1 MCPYTCLSMP
11 PTYQVAHSL
20 LVPFFF
26 YYIALRMDRR
36 LMQPTK
42 ALWSLQSRKSVEAM
56 IVMILQKLQI
66 SQLTLG
72 KANSFRSRTPAVSV
86 TWIPRVASEL
96 STISKF
102 CKTKWRK
109 SCKASQIRTN
119 DAVPFYSAH
128 AIPLDNC
135 VPESPDSSLDLP
147 AAMLKFG
154 IL

>member
-11 PTYQVAHSL
+11 PTYQVTHSL

-36 LMQPTK
+36 LMQRTK

-66 SQLTLG
+66 SQLML
-72 KANSFRSRTPAVSV
+72 KAKSFRSQTPAVLV
-86 TWIPRVASEL
+86 TWIPRVASER
-96 STISKF
+96 STISRL

-109 SCKASQIRTN
+109 SCKTSQIRTN
-119 DAVPFYSAH
+119 EMRCRSIQSTRY
-128 AIPLDNC
+128 L
-135 VPESPDSSLDLP
+135 
-147 AAMLKFG
+147 
-154 IL
+154 